1 MIAHFKMCYMVTK
14 FTKRML
20 RATRMPIKIKRSIKE
35 FLYVEKSY
43 EKEKV
48 PHKN

>member
-1 MIAHFKMCYMVTK
+1 MRALFKIYYMVTK

-20 RATRMPIKIKRSIKE
+20 RATRMPIRIERFIQDFS
-35 FLYVEKSY
+35 YVEKSCKD
-43 EKEKV
+43 EKI